1 MTQEDFVSPAGIRD
15 IPLLLSLTISS
26 LSLSS
31 EKGSLMTC
39 LIPMFV
45 KCQRATHPPLCNFA
59 STAADTMTGWAER
72 MGQFRMG
79 KYFALFC
86 FLSSFQRSDVQ
97 QPARR
102 LHSLFGDA

>member
-1 MTQEDFVSPAGIRD
+1 MAQEDFVSPAGIRD

-31 EKGSLMTC
+31 EKGSLMG
-39 LIPMFV
+39 LIPVFV

-59 STAADTMTGWAER
+59 STAADIMTGWAER
-72 MGQFRMG
+72 MGPFRMG

-86 FLSSFQRSDVQ
+86 SLSSFQRSSC
-97 QPARR
+97 P
-102 LHSLFGDA
+102 